1 MPRKEIKYGI
11 GSIIA
16 DCILIVEVIIDINT
30 RNVTL
35 FTLLAF
41 ILFGA
46 ILSYT
51 LVVLAR
57 QRRRKERER
66 FRVTTSE
73 EEKDTKIV
81 QEE

>member
-1 MPRKEIKYGI
+1 MPAKKITYGI
-11 GSIIA
+11 GAFIL
-16 DCILIVEVIIDINT
+16 DCILLVELISDIKT
-30 RNVTL
+30 GRMTW

-41 ILFGA
+41 LLFA
-46 ILSYT
+46 TILSYA

-66 FRVTTSE
+66 FSVKTSE
-73 EEKDTKIV
+73 EEKDTKIM

>member
-1 MPRKEIKYGI
+1 MPPREIKYGI

-16 DCILIVEVIIDINT
+16 DCILLVEVISDIKT
-30 RNVTL
+30 GRLTW

-41 ILFGA
+41 LLFSA

-51 LVVLAR
+51 FVVLAR
-57 QRRRKERER
+57 QKRRKERER
-66 FRVTTSE
+66 FSAKTSE

>member
-1 MPRKEIKYGI
+1 MPPREIKYGI

-16 DCILIVEVIIDINT
+16 DCILLVEVISDIKT
-30 RNVTL
+30 GRLTW

-41 ILFGA
+41 LLFSA

-51 LVVLAR
+51 FVVLAR
-57 QRRRKERER
+57 QKRRKERER
-66 FRVTTSE
+66 FSAKTSE
-73 EEKDTKIV
+73 EEKDIKIA

>member
-1 MPRKEIKYGI
+1 MPPKETKYGI
-11 GSIIA
+11 GAIIA
-16 DCILIVEVIIDINT
+16 DCILLVELISDIKT
-30 RNVTL
+30 GRMTW

-41 ILFGA
+41 LLFA
-46 ILSYT
+46 TILSYT

-73 EEKDTKIV
+73 EEKDT
-81 QEE
+81 EE

>member
-1 MPRKEIKYGI
+1 MPPKETKYGI
-11 GSIIA
+11 GAFIL
-16 DCILIVEVIIDINT
+16 DCILLVDMIIDINT

-41 ILFGA
+41 LLFA
-46 ILSYT
+46 TILSYT

-73 EEKDTKIV
+73 EEKDT
-81 QEE
+81 EE